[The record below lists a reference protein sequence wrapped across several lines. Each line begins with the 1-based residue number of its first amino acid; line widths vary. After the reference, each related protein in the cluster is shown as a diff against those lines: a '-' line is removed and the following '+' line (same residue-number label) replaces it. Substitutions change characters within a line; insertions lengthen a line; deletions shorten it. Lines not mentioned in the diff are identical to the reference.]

1 MTKLELCRNEIDLI
15 DEEIIRLYE
24 KRMEIV
30 KEVINYKLDNNL
42 EILDSSREEKMLNK
56 NLSKISKEEY
66 KKYYKYV
73 LTGFLKASKE
83 MQKDILDAKKDN

>member
-1 MTKLELCRNEIDLI
+1 MTKLESCRNEIDQI
-15 DEEIIRLYE
+15 DEEIIKLYE

-30 KEVINYKLDNNL
+30 KEVINYKLDNNI

-56 NLSKISKEEY
+56 NLTKISKDEY
-66 KKYYKYV
+66 KKYYKDV

>member
-30 KEVINYKLDNNL
+30 KEVINYKLDNNI

-56 NLSKISKEEY
+56 NLAKFSKEEY
-66 KKYYKYV
+66 KKYYKDV

>member
-1 MTKLELCRNEIDLI
+1 MTKLESCRNEIDSI
-15 DEEIIRLYE
+15 DEEIIKLYE

-30 KEVINYKLDNNL
+30 KEVINYKLDNNI

-56 NLSKISKEEY
+56 NLAIISKEEY
-66 KKYYKYV
+66 KKYYKDV

>member
-30 KEVINYKLDNNL
+30 KEVI
-42 EILDSSREEKMLNK
+42 R
-56 NLSKISKEEY
+56 
-66 KKYYKYV
+66 
-73 LTGFLKASKE
+73 FF
-83 MQKDILDAKKDN
+83 

>member
-66 KKYYKYV
+66 KKYYKDV

>member
-1 MTKLELCRNEIDLI
+1 MTKLESCRNEIDSI
-15 DEEIIRLYE
+15 DEEIIKLYE

-30 KEVINYKLDNNL
+30 KEVINYKLDNNI
-42 EILDSSREEKMLNK
+42 EILDTSREEKMLNK
-56 NLSKISKEEY
+56 NLVKISNEEY
-66 KKYYKYV
+66 KKYYKDV

>member
-30 KEVINYKLDNNL
+30 KEVINYKLDNNI
-42 EILDSSREEKMLNK
+42 EILDSSREEKMLNE
-56 NLSKISKEEY
+56 NLAIISKEEY
-66 KKYYKYV
+66 KKYYKDV

>member
-1 MTKLELCRNEIDLI
+1 MTKLESCRNEIDQI
-15 DEEIIRLYE
+15 DEEIIKLYE

-30 KEVINYKLDNNL
+30 KEVINYKIDNHI

-56 NLSKISKEEY
+56 NLTKISKDEY
-66 KKYYKYV
+66 KKYYKDV

-83 MQKDILDAKKDN
+83 MQKDILDAKKR

>member
-30 KEVINYKLDNNL
+30 KEVINYKLDNNI
-42 EILDSSREEKMLNK
+42 EILDTSREEKMLNK
-56 NLSKISKEEY
+56 NLVKISNEEY
-66 KKYYKYV
+66 KKYYKDV

>member
-1 MTKLELCRNEIDLI
+1 MTKLESCRNEIDQI
-15 DEEIIRLYE
+15 DEEIIKLYE

-30 KEVINYKLDNNL
+30 KEVINYKLDNNI

-56 NLSKISKEEY
+56 NLTKISKDEY
-66 KKYYKYV
+66 KKYYKDV

-83 MQKDILDAKKDN
+83 MQKDILDAKKR